1 MGMLT
6 PGATY
11 IYERVDNIVYARES
25 GSEPNTR
32 KIIGYSLEKNQN
44 DSYGKNIADR
54 YFLEVQWAEI
64 LKAAEHSSALREAI
78 ERVKILYQLSKQE
91 NE

>member
-25 GSEPNTR
+25 GSDPSTR
-32 KIIGYSLEKNQN
+32 RIIGYSLEKSQN
-44 DSYGKNIADR
+44 DSYCKNIVDR

-64 LKAAEHSSALREAI
+64 LKAAENNSALQEAI
-78 ERVKILYQLSKQE
+78 ERVKILYLLSKQE

>member
-1 MGMLT
+1 MGTLT

-11 IYERVDNIVYARES
+11 VYERSDNVVYSREA
-25 GSEPNTR
+25 GSDPSTR
-32 KIIGYSLEKNQN
+32 KIIGYYLDKP
-44 DSYGKNIADR
+44 DSYSQNFADR

-64 LKAAEHSSALREAI
+64 LKAAEHNTALREAI
-78 ERVKILYQLSKQE
+78 ERVKILYQLSKKD